1 MNTLSINQGYYFPLS
16 FRLFGGALP
25 IFSLVFL
32 TQNNYILAA
41 LGVVMAFLLLTTKYQ
56 IILDFD
62 KRNYFEHLWILG
74 FKRGDVIS
82 FNSVQ
87 KLIVS
92 SRNISKTYN
101 SRGST
106 NTVRSIVYFLCLIID
121 GERVELLETEKESRI
136 DELRKQLV
144 SIDKE
149 LSIEDHRD

>member
-62 KRNYFEHLWILG
+62 QRNYFEHLWILG
-74 FKRGDVIS
+74 YKRGDAIS
-82 FNSVQ
+82 FNNVE

-106 NTVRSIVYFLCLIID
+106 NTVRSIVYFLCVIID

-136 DELRKQLV
+136 DELQGQLV
-144 SIDKE
+144 SIHKE